1 MAESA
6 DATDLKSV
14 GSDTVRVRP
23 PLAPQDVIAWNLRKS
38 RDRNDIFIYKETMF
52 FTRQQLEEIED
63 KSLASHGMR
72 SRDSKGRAYL
82 DSEPDYRTSFQR
94 DRDRILHT
102 TAFRRLEYK
111 TQVFINFEGD
121 YFRTRLTH
129 TLEVAQIGRTLARAL
144 GANEDLVEAIC
155 LAHDLGHSPFGHSG
169 EIALSKLMKDFG
181 GFDHNRQSLRI
192 VTELEQ
198 RYPEFPGLN
207 LTWEVRE
214 GMVKHESEY
223 DISDARDFSPE
234 LRGNLETQIANVAD
248 ELAYTTHDLDDGLR
262 SGMIS
267 PQMLEGI
274 ALWEV
279 LRETYNWRGP
289 SLDEMDRH
297 RMIRQ
302 LVGLMVSDM
311 LSATDARIRE
321 SKARTALDI
330 QKLKYN
336 LIGYSEDMHRRNRE
350 LKDFLYK
357 KLYRHYRVVRMSVK
371 AERLISD
378 MFHAYCAESAMLP
391 EHVQRTI
398 EKRGIERT
406 ICDYIA
412 GMTDRYAIEE
422 HQKLFNPQERP

>member
-1 MAESA
+1 
-6 DATDLKSV
+6 
-14 GSDTVRVRP
+14 
-23 PLAPQDVIAWNLRKS
+23 
-38 RDRNDIFIYKETMF
+38 MF

-63 KSLASHGMR
+63 KSLAPYGIR
-72 SRDSKGRAYL
+72 SKDTKGRAYL
-82 DSEPDYRTSFQR
+82 DNEPEYRTSFQR

-129 TLEVAQIGRTLARAL
+129 TLEVAQIGRTFARTL
-144 GANEDLVEAIC
+144 GANEDLVESIC

-169 EIALSKLMKDFG
+169 EVALARLMKDFG

-223 DISDARDFSPE
+223 DISDAKDFSPE

-262 SGMIS
+262 SNMIT

-274 ALWEV
+274 ALWEI
-279 LRETYNWRGP
+279 LRETFNWHGP
-289 SLDEMDRH
+289 ELSEIERH

-302 LVGLMVSDM
+302 LVGIMVTDM
-311 LSATDARIRE
+311 VEATDKRLKD
-321 SKARTALDI
+321 SKVKSPLDI

-336 LIGYSEDMHRRNRE
+336 VIGYSEEMQRRNRE

-357 KLYRHYRVVRMSVK
+357 NLYRHFRVVRMQVK

-378 MFHAYCAESAMLP
+378 IFNAYRSEPSMLP
-391 EHVQRTI
+391 DSVQPLI
-398 EKRGIERT
+398 NIRGLERT

-422 HQKLFNPQERP
+422 HQKLFNPLEKP